1 MNVGN
6 SYEVFFLAI
15 SLLFCVCKL
24 PVFYQGEAKS
34 MAKWFST
41 EEFPSICWGVK
52 TYIDQCECLDYCLLV
67 LTLRSSLSLG
77 KLQSTMALSDP
88 RLGSRLL
95 SLFSIWQAP
104 TNWELISFKDDGSDY
119 PQVHWI
125 YLCYQFQNVN
135 HGQGLRCFFIKQR
148 LVLTGTGIEYC
159 WYPVNVYQQTI
170 HLIPVVVHEHCWFDF
185 LLNVKKTANSEN
197 LPLYHRRIIKVFS
210 CRHFLRYFS
219 T

>member
-135 HGQGLRCFFIKQR
+135 HGQGLRCFFYKAKASSHRYRDRI
-148 LVLTGTGIEYC
+148 L
-159 WYPVNVYQQTI
+159 
-170 HLIPVVVHEHCWFDF
+170 LIPGECIPTNDSPDPRRCSWA
-185 LLNVKKTANSEN
+185 LLIW
-197 LPLYHRRIIKVFS
+197 LPSQRQEDCQLGEPPALSPQNH
-210 CRHFLRYFS
+210 
-219 T
+219 